1 METAW
6 FRSAACRLLA
16 FLLLY
21 GFAPRF
27 LVADADNGFDLS
39 DSLVPVEEIHHG
51 GPARDGIPAIDRPR
65 FVNASVVDYLLGDDR
80 VLGIN
85 RNGISKAYPIN
96 ILNHHEIVNDDLG
109 REAIVISYCPL
120 CGTGMAFLASVE
132 GSTLEFGVSG
142 LLYNSDVLLYDR
154 QTESLWSQLMRQAI
168 TGPMRGQRL
177 EQIVMS
183 HTTWRAWKQ
192 QHPDTLVMSRHTGFR
207 RDYSRTPYAG
217 YARSEAIYFPVANR
231 DHRYH
236 PKELVIGVS
245 LNGYHKAYPFA
256 ELSRTSGVLRDRFAG
271 QQLRIQFDA
280 ANRTGRVLD
289 RNGREIPS
297 TISFWFAWY
306 AFHPEGEVYKAL

>member
-1 METAW
+1 MRIACNSNAMETAW

-142 LLYNSDVLLYDR
+142 LLYNSDVRIVVVTTD
-154 QTESLWSQLMRQAI
+154 A
-168 TGPMRGQRL
+168 TGDNGPDARPASGTNRHVAYYLAGL
-177 EQIVMS
+177 E
-183 HTTWRAWKQ
+183 TAA
-192 QHPDTLVMSRHTGFR
+192 SRHPG
-207 RDYSRTPYAG
+207 DV
-217 YARSEAIYFPVANR
+217 EA
-231 DHRYH
+231 H
-236 PKELVIGVS
+236 
-245 LNGYHKAYPFA
+245 
-256 ELSRTSGVLRDRFAG
+256 
-271 QQLRIQFDA
+271 
-280 ANRTGRVLD
+280 
-289 RNGREIPS
+289 
-297 TISFWFAWY
+297 WFS
-306 AFHPEGEVYKAL
+306 P